1 MSFEMNFIGLA
12 LVRNVINQKDSLCHN
27 NIFFSLQ
34 INHLGAPYDTC
45 SVMHYGAYAFSK
57 VSYFQI

>member
-1 MSFEMNFIGLA
+1 MSDMSYNFMKYNL
-12 LVRNVINQKDSLCHN
+12 N
-27 NIFFSLQ
+27 Q

-57 VSYFQI
+57 VTIKSSS